1 MNYCGGTKQINKV
14 VQFSAIALH
23 SLCNRSPIRS
33 LDNTISDLYYG
44 LVIKNQ
50 LLAVWFVFV

>member
-1 MNYCGGTKQINKV
+1 MNYCSGTKQINKV
-14 VQFSAIALH
+14 VQFSAIVLH
-23 SLCNRSPIRS
+23 SLCNWSPIYS

-50 LLAVWFVFV
+50 LLGVWFVFV

>member
-1 MNYCGGTKQINKV
+1 MNYCSGTKQINTV

-23 SLCNRSPIRS
+23 SLYNWSPIRS

-50 LLAVWFVFV
+50 LLGVWFVFV